1 MFHLAMC
8 IAVMI
13 FAKVF
18 QPLARILSSS
28 IADAS
33 IQCVVGL
40 RARLTQ
46 REEPVR
52 YQRLASLFSWTK
64 QTTSLISLRPP
75 DESPI
80 IPNDMLSCYSDLG
93 QFLSILLAAFGSRWL
108 KPPFV
113 LGIQTICLSISFL
126 LAHADA
132 RLSGSVSRCAPSVP
146 PWSSRI
152 FSTTAIH
159 HPPTSI
165 PFRTSHQCN
174 TSAAV
179 YTTPNEVHW
188 LSILSGLRS
197 AYTAVITF
205 TTTIPVL
212 RAVITTVTEHW
223 STSQDVDSTN
233 RSKGSAGSV
242 FASLATIKRRALWS
256 IRSVC
261 IVGYTLEAHGIT
273 RAHRV
278 PQRAYLEKLRQ
289 HHSQYVQVSI
299 NGPPPLKPIPTP
311 PDVPDDRSLNLPLS
325 FGLSIR
331 TPSVKTSNVSCNV
344 GSVSK
349 GNSNKGPFIPPI
361 TTPPDSDSN
370 GNARKRLLEVS
381 HYKGMDT
388 KSMLLKSIISADPFP
403 TLPNKKPAWR
413 PSCVYRSSRSRMR

>member
-146 PWSSRI
+146 PWSSRNPP
-152 FSTTAIH
+152 STH
-159 HPPTSI
+159 LH
-165 PFRTSHQCN
+165 
-174 TSAAV
+174 
-179 YTTPNEVHW
+179 
-188 LSILSGLRS
+188 
-197 AYTAVITF
+197 
-205 TTTIPVL
+205 
-212 RAVITTVTEHW
+212 TVQNISPMQHFC
-223 STSQDVDSTN
+223 SCV
-233 RSKGSAGSV
+233 
-242 FASLATIKRRALWS
+242 
-256 IRSVC
+256 
-261 IVGYTLEAHGIT
+261 
-273 RAHRV
+273 
-278 PQRAYLEKLRQ
+278 
-289 HHSQYVQVSI
+289 HHS
-299 NGPPPLKPIPTP
+299 
-311 PDVPDDRSLNLPLS
+311 
-325 FGLSIR
+325 
-331 TPSVKTSNVSCNV
+331 
-344 GSVSK
+344 
-349 GNSNKGPFIPPI
+349 
-361 TTPPDSDSN
+361 
-370 GNARKRLLEVS
+370 
-381 HYKGMDT
+381 
-388 KSMLLKSIISADPFP
+388 
-403 TLPNKKPAWR
+403 
-413 PSCVYRSSRSRMR
+413 